1 MFLGMLTG
9 VMQPQKSEIQ
19 NIILPPFTDQI
30 ANISNR
36 RKHLLYG
43 KYIINTDFSSVDKDK
58 TVCYFM

>member
-43 KYIINTDFSSVDKDK
+43 KYIINTVFSSVDKDK